1 MAKSVDTYIMESGS
15 WMKTLLELREL
26 LLVAGFEETVKWG
39 IPVYCLENKNL
50 VGLAYF
56 KSYTGLWFFQGAFLN
71 DKDGVLVSGTEGQT
85 KAQRQL
91 RIFPGEKLDTKM
103 IKRFLKETVSNHSA
117 GIHLQKTGPKETVI
131 PEELQKALKTKKDL
145 LKKFESLTPYKQ
157 REYCDYIAQAKR
169 AETKVTR
176 ISKIIP
182 MIEAGLGLNDKFR

>member
-56 KSYTGLWFFQGAFLN
+56 KSYAGLWFFQGAFLN

-91 RIFPGEKLDTKM
+91 RIFPEEKLDT
-103 IKRFLKETVSNHSA
+103 
-117 GIHLQKTGPKETVI
+117 
-131 PEELQKALKTKKDL
+131 
-145 LKKFESLTPYKQ
+145 
-157 REYCDYIAQAKR
+157 
-169 AETKVTR
+169 
-176 ISKIIP
+176 
-182 MIEAGLGLNDKFR
+182 